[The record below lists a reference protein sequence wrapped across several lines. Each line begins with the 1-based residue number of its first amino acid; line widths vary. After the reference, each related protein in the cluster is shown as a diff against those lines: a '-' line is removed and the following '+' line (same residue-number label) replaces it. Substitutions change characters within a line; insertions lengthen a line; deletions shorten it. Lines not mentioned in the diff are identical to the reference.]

1 VTIIEQCEALRAEVA
16 GFGALR
22 NADSDARV
30 LRELQARIGE
40 HCDGLQQS
48 ADRLAVLKD
57 EQVRLPTRLKIE
69 RLRDVLVKMRDEVSA
84 TRRRPTDAANFLR
97 SFKKL
102 VDDSRIALEEALAVY
117 ITESQTIDAASL
129 RQLEQLPRYAAQVQ
143 VLRELQRI
151 TPSRA
156 AQLEPAELRNFLK
169 RYASVRSSL
178 REVDDLP
185 PDVRAF
191 LKEVD
196 RGGARIELMTDV
208 VRDWLTAKGLMK
220 NVRVVIST
228 SGSN

>member
-1 VTIIEQCEALRAEVA
+1 MTIIERCEALRAEVA

-22 NADSDARV
+22 SADSDARV
-30 LRELQARIGE
+30 LRELQARIAE
-40 HCDGLQQS
+40 HCDGLQHS
-48 ADRLAVLKD
+48 VVRLAVLKE
-57 EQVRLPTRLKIE
+57 EQVRVPTRLKVD
-69 RLRDVLVKMRDEVSA
+69 RLRDVVVKMRDEVTD
-84 TRRRPTDAANFLR
+84 TRRRPGDAANFLR

-102 VDDSRIALEEALAVY
+102 VEDAKAAVEDALGAY
-117 ITESQTIDAASL
+117 ITESKTIDSASL

-143 VLRELQRI
+143 VLQELQRM
-151 TPSRA
+151 TPNRA
-156 AQLEPAELRNFLK
+156 AQLDPADLRQFLT
-169 RYASVRSSL
+169 RYASVRASL

-208 VRDWLTAKGLMK
+208 VRDWLMAKGLMK

>member
-1 VTIIEQCEALRAEVA
+1 VTIIERSERLRAEVA
-16 GFGALR
+16 SFGSLR
-22 NADSDARV
+22 NADADARV
-30 LRELQARIGE
+30 LRELQARISE
-40 HCDGLQQS
+40 HCDGLQHS
-48 ADRLAVLKD
+48 VVRLAVLKE
-57 EQVRLPTRLKIE
+57 EQVRLPTRLKVD
-69 RLRDVLVKMRDEVSA
+69 RLRDVVVKMRDEVSD
-84 TRRRPTDAANFLR
+84 TRRRPGDAANFLR

-102 VDDSRIALEEALAVY
+102 VEDAKAAVEEALSAY
-117 ITESQTIDAASL
+117 ITESQTIDSASL

-143 VLRELQRI
+143 VLRELQRT
-151 TPSRA
+151 TPNRA
-156 AQLEPAELRNFLK
+156 AQLEPVDLRQFLK

-208 VRDWLTAKGLMK
+208 VRDWLTAKGLIK

>member
-1 VTIIEQCEALRAEVA
+1 VTIIERCEAVRAEVA
-16 GFGALR
+16 SFGALR

-30 LRELQARIGE
+30 LRELQARISE
-40 HCDGLQQS
+40 YCDGLQQS
-48 ADRLAVLKD
+48 VVRLAVLKD
-57 EQVRLPTRLKIE
+57 EQVRLPTRLKVE
-69 RLRDVLVKMRDEVSA
+69 RLRDVVVKMRDEVSQ
-84 TRRRPTDAANFLR
+84 TRRRPGDAANFLR

-102 VDDSRIALEEALAVY
+102 VDDAKTAVEDALGAY
-117 ITESQTIDAASL
+117 ITESQTIDSASL

-143 VLRELQRI
+143 VLRELQRT

-156 AQLEPAELRNFLK
+156 AQLEPADLRHFLK
-169 RYASVRSSL
+169 RYATVRSSL

-185 PDVRAF
+185 PDVKAF

-196 RGGARIELMTDV
+196 RGGARLELMTDV
-208 VRDWLTAKGLMK
+208 VRDWLTAKGLIK